1 MTSSPDILLIEDNDQ
16 NAYLVRFLLEKDRM
30 TVRRASTGRE
40 GLNAA
45 KAEPPDV
52 VLLDIQLPD
61 LDGYELAA
69 LLRMEPSLARVPILA
84 VTSFA
89 LPAERDKA
97 FAAGCDGYIEKPI
110 APLKLAEQVRAFLN
124 RA

>member
-69 LLRMEPSLARVPILA
+69 LLRKEPSLARVPILA